1 MLPCK
6 KRGRPTLLG
15 HLDTQVQLYLK
26 KVRESGGVVSARI
39 AIAAAHGIIMACDKT
54 KLQEFGGHIY
64 LNRQWAYSLFRRM
77 DFVKRKATTSKSKNN
92 VADFLQLKESFL
104 MDVRTT
110 VMMEEIPSEL
120 VLNWDQTGIKLVPS
134 NGWTMEQKGACRV
147 EVAGLNDKRQI
158 TAVFCGS
165 LLGHFLPVQLIYK
178 GKTSRCHP
186 RYEFPSN
193 WHITHSPRHWSTEE
207 TMLQYIEHIIV
218 PYVEQVRQDI
228 NDDEKAAV
236 VIIDNFKGQVTQSV
250 NALLE
255 HHNIHVCLLP
265 PNTTD
270 LLQPMDISVNKPAK
284 NFIKNKFQEWYS
296 DQIMKQL
303 EGHDESIEI
312 EPIDLSMQVLKE
324 LEAKWLVEMAEYMSD
339 NPQFIV
345 KGFIR
350 SGITGSLDDEYDNK
364 SDYDSESEL
373 NADNTSSESD
383 ESEADESD
391 F

>member
-1 MLPCK
+1 
-6 KRGRPTLLG
+6 
-15 HLDTQVQLYLK
+15 
-26 KVRESGGVVSARI
+26 
-39 AIAAAHGIIMACDKT
+39 
-54 KLQEFGGHIY
+54 
-64 LNRQWAYSLFRRM
+64 M

-92 VADFLQLKESFL
+92 VADFLQLKESFV

-147 EVAGLNDKRQI
+147 EVSGLNDKRQI

-186 RYEFPSN
+186 HYEFPLN
-193 WHITHSPRHWSTEE
+193 WHITQSPRHWSTEE

-228 NDDEKAAV
+228 NDDEKAVV
-236 VIIDNFKGQVTQSV
+236 VIIDNFKGQVTRSV

-364 SDYDSESEL
+364 SNYDSESEL
-373 NADNTSSESD
+373 DTDNTSSESD